1 MMYTEE
7 FSAHMS
13 QVGLVKKVSD
23 YRLEG
28 KGSIPGRCAE
38 DIRWVL
44 EALSLA

>member
-13 QVGLVKKVSD
+13 QVTSVKKVSD

-28 KGSIPGRCAE
+28 KGYIPGRG
-38 DIRWVL
+38 DKGIRWVL
-44 EALSLA
+44 EALSLG

>member
-7 FSAHMS
+7 FSAHVS
-13 QVGLVKKVSD
+13 QVSFVKKVSD

-28 KGSIPGRCAE
+28 KGSIPGRGAE
-38 DIRWVL
+38 GIRWVL